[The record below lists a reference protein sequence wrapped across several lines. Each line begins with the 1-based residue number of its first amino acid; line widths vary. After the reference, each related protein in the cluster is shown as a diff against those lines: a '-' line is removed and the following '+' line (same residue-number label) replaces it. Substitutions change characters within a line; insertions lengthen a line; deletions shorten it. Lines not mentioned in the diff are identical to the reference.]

1 MDDLTRKPDTTPP
14 ETPPAADPAPVDAT
28 PAAQPVTEMP
38 ATEAPAA
45 EAPAAP
51 LVAPPAAET
60 PVPAVEAPVVETPV
74 VIDPVVA
81 PPPVALEPVANSTA
95 AAESSTAEQ
104 AHHDREYPRFRLMAR
119 IEHMMLL
126 ISFTILCL
134 TGLPQKFPFSPLSQ
148 GIIALLG
155 GIEFIRFIHRWAA
168 VVLILGSIY
177 HLLTSS
183 YRLFVKHERMR
194 MLPDLKDGL
203 DLRDTVAYNLGFIDE
218 PPKMRKFNFG
228 EKFEYW
234 AVVWGTAVMIVTG
247 FILWNP
253 INATRIISGELIPV
267 ALLAHGWEA
276 VLAAVSIVIWHLYN
290 VLVKHRNKSMFTG
303 MLDQH
308 IMEEEHALELERLAR
323 GNPAYPVV
331 PPDVLRRRQR
341 VFFAVAAVVA
351 VLSLALVIWLFTFE
365 STAITTL
372 PEATRD
378 VFVPLATPL
387 P

>member
-1 MDDLTRKPDTTPP
+1 MNKEMDELAFERR
-14 ETPPAADPAPVDAT
+14 AIA
-28 PAAQPVTEMP
+28 
-38 ATEAPAA
+38 
-45 EAPAAP
+45 
-51 LVAPPAAET
+51 
-60 PVPAVEAPVVETPV
+60 
-74 VIDPVVA
+74 
-81 PPPVALEPVANSTA
+81 
-95 AAESSTAEQ
+95 
-104 AHHDREYPRFRLMAR
+104 RGEYPRFRLMAR
-119 IEHMMLL
+119 IEHMLL
-126 ISFTILCL
+126 LTSFTILCL
-134 TGLPQKFPFSPLSQ
+134 TGLPQKFPFSPISQ
-148 GIIALLG
+148 GLIALLG
-155 GIEFIRFIHRWAA
+155 GIETVRMIHRWAA
-168 VVLILGSIY
+168 VVLILGSVY

-183 YRLFVKHERMR
+183 YRLFVRHERMR
-194 MLPDLKDGL
+194 MLPDIKDAY
-203 DLRDTVAYNLGFIDE
+203 DLRDTVTYNLGLQDT

-351 VLSLALVIWLFTFE
+351 VMSLALVIWLFTFE